1 MIQFPPPVGVGSNVT
16 EALQRLRSLLDTS
29 FSVLPNVTFLL
40 STVTHI
46 NATRC
51 ASYPHA
57 PWHPPACPATMELA
71 IRSFNVELPGLVTE
85 YTARGL
91 NLQLHDVNAAAQ
103 WTDGDYWIWGI
114 HFNSTGF
121 EKMASAW
128 REAIRS
134 AIQMPREEAA
144 LNAGQPR

>member
-1 MIQFPPPVGVGSNVT
+1 
-16 EALQRLRSLLDTS
+16 
-29 FSVLPNVTFLL
+29 
-40 STVTHI
+40 
-46 NATRC
+46 
-51 ASYPHA
+51 
-57 PWHPPACPATMELA
+57 MELA